1 MARKSSA
8 RASKRSV
15 RSGKSKSRNNSGGRK
30 RVASKPANG
39 GRAASAAKSKS
50 AKRGATAARP
60 ATRSASSRSQ
70 PARAKAPV
78 KSALRPVPA
87 RATARPASK
96 PAKGVSR
103 VGKVAVKAVKPAP
116 AVAGGA
122 GGRSMQSTLEFEAE
136 PAISTFAEKP
146 VVLPTPPP
154 RRRNSAKPGSP
165 DWPGE
170 SLTVG
175 MMAPEFALPS
185 TLGRKVTLNEFRG
198 KRVIIYFYP
207 KDDTPG
213 CTMEAC
219 AFRDHLPRI
228 TSKDAVVLGISL
240 DDELSHQRFAQKYN
254 LPFALLSDV
263 DAAVSRQYGTYKE
276 KNLYGRSYWGIE
288 RTTFVIDREGRVEN
302 VFRRVKVE
310 GHAEEVMA
318 TLAI

>member
-1 MARKSSA
+1 MAKKPSARRPRKSAKAQKSK
-8 RASKRSV
+8 RNNQIKRKRSV
-15 RSGKSKSRNNSGGRK
+15 PTKAKGSTRKKIAARSKSKSRG
-30 RVASKPANG
+30 AKPKA
-39 GRAASAAKSKS
+39 RPAAKSKS
-50 AKRGATAARP
+50 VTKVKAPPRPIPHAAKAARGP
-60 ATRSASSRSQ
+60 VMGKQRMAARSA
-70 PARAKAPV
+70 
-78 KSALRPVPA
+78 
-87 RATARPASK
+87 
-96 PAKGVSR
+96 
-103 VGKVAVKAVKPAP
+103 
-116 AVAGGA
+116 
-122 GGRSMQSTLEFEAE
+122 GRSGGGSQGTLEFETE
-136 PAISTFAEKP
+136 PAISTYTEPP
-146 VVLPTPPP
+146 VNVPPAP
-154 RRRNSAKPGSP
+154 RRRSAAKPGSP

-175 MMAPEFALPS
+175 MMAPEFSLPS

-198 KRVIIYFYP
+198 KRVILYFYP

-228 TSKDAVVLGISL
+228 VSKDAVVLGISL

-254 LPFALLSDV
+254 LPFPLLSDV

-318 TLAI
+318 TLAV

>member
-1 MARKSSA
+1 MARKPSS

-15 RSGKSKSRNNSGGRK
+15 RSVKSKSSKSSGGRK
-30 RVASKPANG
+30 RVPTKPVKG
-39 GRAASAAKSKS
+39 GRAASAAKSRS
-50 AKRGATAARP
+50 AKKAVAARP
-60 ATRSASSRSQ
+60 AARSASSHG
-70 PARAKAPV
+70 
-78 KSALRPVPA
+78 
-87 RATARPASK
+87 PASK
-96 PAKGVSR
+96 SRSTAKTPSRVVKAAPPSGKSVKPVVKAGKVPAK
-103 VGKVAVKAVKPAP
+103 AVRPVQ
-116 AVAGGA
+116 AVAGVGRGA
-122 GGRSMQSTLEFEAE
+122 QGTLEFEAE

-146 VVLPTPPP
+146 VTLPPP
-154 RRRNSAKPGSP
+154 PMPTRRRSAAKPGSP

-175 MMAPEFALPS
+175 MMAPEFSLPS
-185 TLGRKVTLNEFRG
+185 TLGRKVSLSEFRG
-198 KRVIIYFYP
+198 KRVILYFYP

-228 TSKDAVVLGISL
+228 TSKDAVVLGVSL

>member
-8 RASKRSV
+8 RRKERAA
-15 RSGKSKSRNNSGGRK
+15 KSRNSRKPQSFRGGRSVATNRK
-30 RVASKPANG
+30 KSSKRLARTSARSARPKSRQAAGSRVATKSKTAAKPKPTMKVVT
-39 GRAASAAKSKS
+39 GRAATSSAAKSG
-50 AKRGATAARP
+50 KRVIAPPANKGRTGTAGATGRGGQGALDFETGPSVRPYSESPPSAA
-60 ATRSASSRSQ
+60 
-70 PARAKAPV
+70 
-78 KSALRPVPA
+78 
-87 RATARPASK
+87 
-96 PAKGVSR
+96 
-103 VGKVAVKAVKPAP
+103 
-116 AVAGGA
+116 
-122 GGRSMQSTLEFEAE
+122 
-136 PAISTFAEKP
+136 
-146 VVLPTPPP
+146 P

-175 MMAPEFALPS
+175 MLAPDFSLPS
-185 TLGRKVTLNEFRG
+185 TSGRKISLSEFRG
-198 KRVIIYFYP
+198 KRVILYFYP

-228 TSKDAVVLGISL
+228 QTKDAVVLGVSL

-254 LPFALLSDV
+254 LPFPLLSDV